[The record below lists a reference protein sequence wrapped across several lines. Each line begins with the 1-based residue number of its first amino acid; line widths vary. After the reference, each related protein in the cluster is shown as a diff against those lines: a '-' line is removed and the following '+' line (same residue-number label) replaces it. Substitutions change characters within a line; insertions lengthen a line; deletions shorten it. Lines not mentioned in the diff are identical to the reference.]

1 MNIPAYIRRALYG
14 WLAWKGA
21 KSNARYIARQ
31 RREVRH
37 G

>member
-1 MNIPAYIRRALYG
+1 MTLEWVRRVLSP
-14 WLAWKGA
+14 WIAWRGA

-31 RREVRH
+31 RREIRH